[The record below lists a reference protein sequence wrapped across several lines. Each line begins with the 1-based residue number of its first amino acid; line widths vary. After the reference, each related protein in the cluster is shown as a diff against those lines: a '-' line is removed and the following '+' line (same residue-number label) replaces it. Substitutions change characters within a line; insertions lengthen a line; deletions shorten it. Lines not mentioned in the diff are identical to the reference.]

1 MADGISEFLSAN
13 PDRTASI
20 WDRVTAFQAT
30 LPHDAGLYSQTAP
43 YQPHPVAAS
52 TNAMRDWL
60 MPQIL
65 PYLLNY
71 GLYQMQEPRKTFG
84 EDILPANEF
93 VKITPRR

>member
-1 MADGISEFLSAN
+1 MDDISNFLNSQ
-13 PDRTASI
+13 PDPNQAF
-20 WDRVTAFQAT
+20 WDRVKAFQAT
-30 LPHDAGLYSQTAP
+30 LPHDAALYSQTAP

-60 MPQIL
+60 MPHVL

-71 GLYQMQEPRKTFG
+71 GFYQMQEPRQSFG

-93 VKITPRR
+93 AKITPRR